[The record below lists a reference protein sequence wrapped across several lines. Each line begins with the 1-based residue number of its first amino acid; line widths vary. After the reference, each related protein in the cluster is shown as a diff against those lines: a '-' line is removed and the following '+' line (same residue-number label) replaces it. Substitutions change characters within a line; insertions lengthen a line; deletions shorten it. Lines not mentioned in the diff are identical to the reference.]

1 MTSAE
6 NSRQKVITTEYVD
19 TAKTKK
25 VFTPQQQELVDALNS
40 YASWDDFE
48 ADISLFKAKHI
59 KFRLENHAS
68 YYNYGGIRTKSL
80 NLDEF
85 IHQAETES
93 KTLGEVLSQGLE
105 KGQYKFR
112 VYEGKTYLCFTGF
125 HLFVTRNPQHAQT
138 QTNTTNNKSN
148 FDWQGLLGTAVSVA
162 LPKLVETLA
171 QPKQDNIMQQMMLDY
186 MKQNDEQR
194 REDRKEFKDFMKN
207 NSANDDPLHLLDL
220 MQRLDDFKSTLA
232 KPPAPPP
239 INSGSKW
246 EKIAEKLIDNFQQP
260 KAAPTAPVEQISPAP
275 TYDPQQVITDLR
287 ERIYAEI
294 DNQSDAMVVLMSLRD
309 LYMVASEVGLEN
321 VPEYQQA
328 GSIEDAFS
336 LFLSKAD
343 DQEYQN
349 QLIQKAQELL
359 PLLKGGEN
367 GSAG

>member
-1 MTSAE
+1 MTNPQDSHV
-6 NSRQKVITTEYVD
+6 KVIKTEYVD
-19 TAKTKK
+19 SAVAKKQL
-25 VFTPQQQELVDALNS
+25 TPQQQELKDALNS
-40 YASWDDFE
+40 FSSWDDFE
-48 ADISLFKAKHI
+48 ADIGLFKAKNI
-59 KFRLENHAS
+59 RLRLENHS
-68 YYNYGGIRTKSL
+68 PYYNYEGIRTKSL
-80 NLDEF
+80 NLDDF
-85 IHQAETES
+85 ILRSEAEG
-93 KTLGEVLSQGLE
+93 KTLGEVVSQGLE

-112 VYEGKTYLCFTGF
+112 VYESKVYLTLTGF
-125 HLFVTRNPQHAQT
+125 HLFVNQHPQHTQT
-138 QTNTTNNKSN
+138 QTNNTNNKSN
-148 FDWQGLLGTAVSVA
+148 FDWQGLLGTAVTVA

-171 QPKQDNIMQQMMLDY
+171 QPKQNTIMQQMMLDY

-239 INSGSKW
+239 INTSSKW

-260 KAAPTAPVEQISPAP
+260 KAAPTAPAEQIPPAP

-321 VPEYQQA
+321 VPEYQQT
-328 GSIEDAFS
+328 GTIEDAFS
-336 LFLSKAD
+336 LFLSKAE
-343 DQEYQN
+343 DQDYQN

-359 PLLKGGEN
+359 PLLKSQEN
-367 GSAG
+367 GSTD

>member
-1 MTSAE
+1 MTNPE
-6 NSRQKVITTEYVD
+6 NSHVKVIKTEYVGAD
-19 TAKTKK
+19 AAKKQL
-25 VFTPQQQELVDALNS
+25 TPHQQELVEAIQS
-40 YASWDDFE
+40 FSSWDDFE
-48 ADISLFKAKHI
+48 ADVGMFRSKNI
-59 KFRLENHAS
+59 KFCLENHS
-68 YYNYGGIRTKSL
+68 PYYNFEGLRTKSL
-80 NLDEF
+80 RLDDF
-85 IHQAETES
+85 ILRAEAEERTV
-93 KTLGEVLSQGLE
+93 GEVMTQGLE
-105 KGQYKFR
+105 QGQYKFR
-112 VYEGKTYLCFTGF
+112 VYEGKKYLTLTPF
-125 HLFVTRNPQHAQT
+125 HLFVGRQPNQSQT
-138 QTNTTNNKSN
+138 KASHVNKTS
-148 FDWQGLLGTAVSVA
+148 FDWQSLLGTAVTVA

-171 QPKQDNIMQQMMLDY
+171 QPKQDTIMQQMMLDY

-260 KAAPTAPVEQISPAP
+260 KAAPTAPVEQIPPAP

-321 VPEYQQA
+321 VPEYQQT
-328 GSIEDAFS
+328 GTIEDAFS
-336 LFLSKAD
+336 LFLSKAE
-343 DQEYQN
+343 DQDYQN

-359 PLLKGGEN
+359 PLLKSGEN
-367 GSAG
+367 GSTN